1 MKIPSLMLAIYLVQ
15 IAQYRHIRF
24 SILKIGVLN
33 DLKSNVFLVMHQTGN
48 NVFNAILHS
57 FCKFHLD
64 NVNAFLGMQETHL
77 VNVLF
82 VNIFIPNVPNAIIK
96 QVVAANVWQNS
107 VLVLQEDALGVC
119 LCIQTVS
126 YAVLI

>member
-1 MKIPSLMLAIYLVQ
+1 MKIPSLMLAIYLAQ

-33 DLKSNVFLVMHQTGN
+33 AFKSNAFLVMHQTGN
-48 NVFNAILHS
+48 NVLNAILHS

-126 YAVLI
+126 YVVLI